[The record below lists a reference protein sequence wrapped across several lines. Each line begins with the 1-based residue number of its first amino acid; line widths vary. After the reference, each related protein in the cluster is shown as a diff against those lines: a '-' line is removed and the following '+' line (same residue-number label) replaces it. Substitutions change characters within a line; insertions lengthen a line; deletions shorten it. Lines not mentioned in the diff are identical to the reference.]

1 MKSFEKMFNIL
12 ALYSM
17 ERTHLS
23 ISEVEDE
30 LGYPKSTV
38 FRILNSLEKFNY
50 IERNQENHRYHLGI
64 NFFRLG
70 SIVQSQLDIRN
81 VSLPTM
87 RKLVESTSE
96 TVELNIRDGI
106 NRVCVEKVDSPLPV
120 RNFVRVGERRPL
132 FLGASGKVLLAF
144 IPEAEQDK
152 IIYAVSQET
161 HVDKVSLSL
170 ELEKIRSG
178 GFAITRGERIP
189 DSFAVAAPIHDKD
202 GQMVACLTIAG
213 PIQRLTAD
221 REPELIERI
230 LNASSEISTNLG
242 YSKPNM

>member
-23 ISEVEDE
+23 ISEIQEE

-38 FRILNSLEKFNY
+38 FRILDTLERFGY

-70 SIVQSQLDIRN
+70 SIVQSQLDIRS
-81 VSLPTM
+81 VSLPVM
-87 RKLVESTSE
+87 RKLAESTSE

-106 NRVCVEKVDSPLPV
+106 SRVCIEKVDSPLPV

-132 FLGASGKVLLAF
+132 YLGASGKVLLAF
-144 IPEAEQDK
+144 LPEADQEK
-152 IIYAVSQET
+152 IIYAIAQET
-161 HVDKVSLSL
+161 QVDQPSITKDF
-170 ELEKIRSG
+170 ERIRSQG
-178 GFAITRGERIP
+178 YAVTRGERIP
-189 DSFAVAAPIHDKD
+189 GSFAVAAPIFDKD
-202 GQMVACLTIAG
+202 GQITASLTIAG
-213 PIQRLTAD
+213 PLQRLTTD
-221 REPELIERI
+221 REQDLVDKI
-230 LNASSEISTNLG
+230 LKASAEISTNLG
-242 YSKPNM
+242 Y